1 MKLYTHWALARIVLL
16 CAIVVI
22 ALSVFAGGASAGK
35 SLRHTDD
42 GGVGASTPICEPIR
56 DPFTGREEIV
66 CR

>member
-56 DPFTGREEIV
+56 DPFTGNWYIV